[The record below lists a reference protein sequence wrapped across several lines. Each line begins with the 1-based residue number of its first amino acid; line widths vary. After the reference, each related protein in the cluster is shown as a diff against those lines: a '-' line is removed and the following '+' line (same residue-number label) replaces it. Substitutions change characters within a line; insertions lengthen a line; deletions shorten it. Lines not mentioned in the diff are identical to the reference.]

1 MHRFLKWLLY
11 IAAAAA
17 VLLVVAVSAF
27 LWWIPG
33 PSAAEVS
40 RVASP
45 RGDIEGV
52 LIETNG
58 GATTSFG
65 YEIFVVPRGTKPS
78 GTPAAFLYGASRSQ
92 SAYGVNLRWP
102 SDSNLDVEYESAKS
116 AKVGVPLVV
125 VANRNVHVELKS
137 NVSDPNAPPGGM
149 LYNLKGRP

>member
-1 MHRFLKWLLY
+1 MRSFLKWFLY

-17 VLLVVAVSAF
+17 VLFAAAVSAF
-27 LWWIPG
+27 LWWIPE
-33 PSAAEVS
+33 PSADEVS

-65 YEIFVVPRGTKPS
+65 YEIFVVPRGTKAS
-78 GTPAAFLYGASRSQ
+78 GTPAAFLYGASRSPK
-92 SAYGVNLRWP
+92 AYGVNLRWP
-102 SDSNLDVEYESAKS
+102 SDSNLDVEFESAKS
-116 AKVGVPLVV
+116 AKVGAPLVL

-137 NVSDPNAPPGGM
+137 NVTDPNAPAGGM
-149 LYNLKGRP
+149 LYNLKGHP